1 MRYFSLFLVL
11 FVGACK
17 SIPQPK
23 GVAAQ
28 FKPQLS
34 EPALSTIRVKT
45 FISYDSLFGRFLRIG
60 QRVISANESSSLGFP
75 YSGTLDQSV
84 RYKLIGANQ
93 LQVVFPMKWEAKSQI
108 AGISAGVLSAKSMTG
123 ISLHLQG
130 RSFGNYEI
138 DDVQLNNQWTEKP
151 SVKVL
156 GFPVQVA
163 GVVDQLL
170 IPKYPILASEV
181 KSQLNQW
188 ILSDKM
194 NSIFGAGISLP
205 KGLNIGSLVVDLHN
219 LQFAQLGLQG
229 DLVIQTRLQLGSN
242 LAAQTIKPKVKPLT
256 AVDNSLAF
264 GVYISLDEIR
274 GMVASQLKTDVSQV
288 ALLINPQ
295 NQEFDCEV
303 VDRNASRMR
312 IHFVPILMEDNS
324 IGIQVNS
331 MELGSL
337 GLMKSIFS
345 KSIKRKIMNGIHAQR
360 MRTDQLV
367 SRLPMNFRGIQGA
380 NVNVRLESIYYSQD
394 TVLVLGSII
403 GDWTLRK

>member
-1 MRYFSLFLVL
+1 MRYFPLFLVL
-11 FVGACK
+11 FFAACK

-28 FKPQLS
+28 FKRQLS

-45 FISYDSLFGRFLRIG
+45 FISYDSLFGRFLRVG

-84 RYKLIGANQ
+84 RFKLIGANQ
-93 LQVVFPMKWEAKSQI
+93 LQVVFPMKWEAKPQI

-130 RSFGNYEI
+130 RSFGNYQI

-170 IPKYPILASEV
+170 IPKYPTLASEV

-188 ILSDKM
+188 ILPDKM
-194 NSIFGAGISLP
+194 NSIFGSGISLP
-205 KGLNIGSLVVDLHN
+205 KGLNMGSLAVDLHN
-219 LQFAQLGLQG
+219 LQFVQLGLQG

-242 LAAQTIKPKVKPLT
+242 LAARSIKPLVKPLT
-256 AVDNSLAF
+256 VVDNSLAF
-264 GVYISLDEIR
+264 GVYITLDEIR
-274 GMVASQLKTDVSQV
+274 GMLATQLKTDVSQV
-288 ALLINPQ
+288 ALLINTQ
-295 NQEFDCEV
+295 NHEFDCEV

-312 IHFVPILMEDNS
+312 IHFVPILMDDNA

-345 KSIKRKIMNGIHAQR
+345 NSIKRKIMNGIHGQR

-367 SRLPMNFRGIQGA
+367 SRMPMNFQGIQGA
-380 NVNVRLESIYYSQD
+380 NIDVRLESIHYSQD

>member
-1 MRYFSLFLVL
+1 MRYCFLFLVF
-11 FVGACK
+11 FVAACT

-28 FKPQLS
+28 YITQLS
-34 EPALSTIRVKT
+34 EPSLSTIRVKT
-45 FISYDSLFGRFLRIG
+45 FISYDSLFGRFLRVGDRI
-60 QRVISANESSSLGFP
+60 ISASESSSLGFP
-75 YSGTLDQSV
+75 YSGTLEQPV

-93 LQVVFPMKWEAKSQI
+93 LQIVFPMKWEAKPQI
-108 AGISAGVLSAKSMTG
+108 AGISAGVLAAKSMAA

-130 RSFGNYEI
+130 RSFGNYQI
-138 DDVQLNNQWTEKP
+138 DDVQLNNQWTERP

-170 IPKYPILASEV
+170 IPKYPVLASEL

-188 ILSDKM
+188 ILPDKM
-194 NSIFGAGISLP
+194 NSIFGSGISLP
-205 KGLNIGSLVVDLHN
+205 KGLNMGSLAVDVHN
-219 LQFAQLGLQG
+219 LQFGQLGVQG

-242 LAAQTIKPKVKPLT
+242 LAVRSIKPMIKPLN

-264 GVYISLDEIR
+264 GVYMTLDEIR
-274 GMVASQLKTDVSQV
+274 GMLASQLKTDVSQV
-288 ALLINPQ
+288 ALKINPQ
-295 NQEFDCEV
+295 NQEFECEV
-303 VDRNASRMR
+303 QDRKASRMR
-312 IHFVPILMEDNS
+312 IHFVPVLMQDNA

-345 KSIKRKIMNGIHAQR
+345 KSITRKITNGIHGQR
-360 MRTDQLV
+360 MRTDQWV
-367 SRLPMNFRGIQGA
+367 SRLPTNFQGIQGA
-380 NVNVRLESIYYSQD
+380 NIDVRLESIQYSQD
-394 TVLVLGSII
+394 TVLVLGRIT

>member
-1 MRYFSLFLVL
+1 VL
-11 FVGACK
+11 FFAACK

-23 GVAAQ
+23 GVAPQ

-45 FISYDSLFGRFLRIG
+45 FISYDSLFGRFLRVG

-93 LQVVFPMKWEAKSQI
+93 LQVVFPMKWEAKPQI

-130 RSFGNYEI
+130 RSFGNYQI

-170 IPKYPILASEV
+170 IPKYPTLASKV
-181 KSQLNQW
+181 KIQLNQW
-188 ILSDKM
+188 ILPDKM
-194 NSIFGAGISLP
+194 NSIFGLGISLP
-205 KGLNIGSLVVDLHN
+205 KGLNLGSLAVDLHN

-242 LAAQTIKPKVKPLT
+242 LAARSIKPIVKPLT

-264 GVYISLDEIR
+264 GVYITLDEIR
-274 GMVASQLKTDVSQV
+274 GMVATQLKTDVSQV

-345 KSIKRKIMNGIHAQR
+345 KSIKRKIMNGIHGQR

-367 SRLPMNFRGIQGA
+367 SRLPMNFQGIQGA
-380 NVNVRLESIYYSQD
+380 NIDVRLESIHYSQD

>member
-1 MRYFSLFLVL
+1 VL
-11 FVGACK
+11 FVAACK

-23 GVAAQ
+23 GVAAK

-45 FISYDSLFGRFLRIG
+45 FISYDSLFGRFLRVG

-84 RYKLIGANQ
+84 RYKLIGVNQ
-93 LQVVFPMKWEAKSQI
+93 LQVVFPMKWEAKPQI

-130 RSFGNYEI
+130 RSLGNYQF
-138 DDVQLNNQWTEKP
+138 DDIQLNNQWTEKP

-170 IPKYPILASEV
+170 IPKYPTLASEV

-188 ILSDKM
+188 ILPDKM
-194 NSIFGAGISLP
+194 SSIFGSGISLP
-205 KGLNIGSLVVDLHN
+205 IGLNMGSLAVDLHN

-242 LAAQTIKPKVKPLT
+242 LAARSIKPIVKPLT

-312 IHFVPILMEDNS
+312 IHFVPILMEDNA

-337 GLMKSIFS
+337 GLMKFIFS
-345 KSIKRKIMNGIHAQR
+345 KSIKRKIMNGIHSQR

-367 SRLPMNFRGIQGA
+367 SRLPMNFQGIQGA